1 MDNITS
7 NSIMEDQVSDETV
20 LWTLSIKAIGKL
32 PDDKNSFDLLIGPQ
46 SSLDQL
52 QDMITDQT
60 GLPRSCQRL
69 IYRGRLLND
78 DSSTKIGDIHGLQCG
93 HTIHLVPREVP
104 VSTETAVPDAE
115 AAVEQRDDEV
125 PNEEDDDSDDD
136 FLPTLLDRLFGGAS
150 DEDDGEEVTET
161 PAAASNAATAD
172 TASSDSSAAVLA
184 VLSSLLSS
192 DEASST
198 PPTPRAVAAAP
209 ASSTTPR
216 RRHVLVPSDL
226 VVPDP
231 GSAEPLRQ
239 SLLTLHTML
248 PTAQRA
254 MSSSSPSSPLEVPR
268 QWYVGQWID
277 VRDTV
282 NQWLEATIVSI
293 VLPSEI
299 LPPSVAT
306 THEATPTRPTPL
318 QHEPVV
324 KATDLDGRIRLL
336 IEPSSEDDNVEGI
349 PAGHRLRSNQHVQLL
364 LIHYNGWPHK
374 WDEWIRS
381 DSERIRPFRVRT
393 RHGASSTLSSPTL
406 VSPWADAPTTRVT
419 AADDDAATTE
429 SADERR
435 AVLHELGRVAAQV
448 QELCALVTTTT
459 PLDSSSSRDLPWSRP
474 VETAVAT
481 YQQWQA
487 VAPLLDRLGRAMV
500 DAAPHA
506 LALAQTMQEQT
517 KVQPPAAAPV
527 EDAVES
533 ARNGTLGGFLSLLSR
548 ASPETSVSSSNMVAT
563 TTTGSTDSILAEP
576 SDERSVD
583 EIDPDFTDF
592 GSGVVNTSRGVA
604 RSAPRRSERAS
615 TTDELSN
622 ALGAYLALA
631 SLSGALSRVS
641 NDEDDD
647 DADNSPAVNLAR
659 LMRSGGTNG
668 GIDIHI
674 HAIVAAPGTNT
685 TNNNAWANILLAAP
699 RTTSSSSSSSATTTD
714 TSPAAP
720 TASDLWDE
728 NGLFDELYSET
739 PAPLNLEA
747 TEEAAPSEPAPVV
760 TTAAT
765 PPSGT
770 NVTEDGASPT
780 RRRRL
785 SRGATPERQS
795 GSARRVTAGTPPT
808 PTPNG
813 FLSRFFRR

>member
-1 MDNITS
+1 MESSISS
-7 NSIMEDQVSDETV
+7 NVIMEDQVSDETV

-32 PDDKNSFDLLIGPQ
+32 PDDKSSFDLHIGPQ

-93 HTIHLVPREVP
+93 HTIHLVPRAVP
-104 VSTETAVPDAE
+104 VSTETAVPDTE

-125 PNEEDDDSDDD
+125 PNEDDDDSDDD

-150 DEDDGEEVTET
+150 DEDDDEEVTET
-161 PAAASNAATAD
+161 PPSAATNAATAD

-192 DEASST
+192 DEASTT
-198 PPTPRAVAAAP
+198 PPTPRAAAAVP

-248 PTAQRA
+248 PTAQQA
-254 MSSSSPSSPLEVPR
+254 MSSSSSSPLDVPR

-306 THEATPTRPTPL
+306 THEATPTRPSPL

-419 AADDDAATTE
+419 AAASTADDTTE

-448 QELCALVTTTT
+448 QELCTLVTTTT

-474 VETAVAT
+474 VEPAVAT

-506 LALAQTMQEQT
+506 LALAQTMQEQA

-641 NDEDDD
+641 NDNDDD
-647 DADNSPAVNLAR
+647 DDTDNSPAVNLAR

-674 HAIVAAPGTNT
+674 HAIVAAPGTTT

-739 PAPLNLEA
+739 PAPLNLA
-747 TEEAAPSEPAPVV
+747 EEAAPSEPAPVV
-760 TTAAT
+760 AAATAT
-765 PPSGT
+765 PPA
-770 NVTEDGASPT
+770 NVTEDGTSPP

-795 GSARRVTAGTPPT
+795 GSSRRATTPPT

-813 FLSRFFRR
+813 FLSRLFRR